1 MAIGMALGTALNLT
15 GSTAESPGFLAGTLF
30 PTMGSIFV
38 RSLQLLVM
46 PLVLL
51 SLMCGTAALD
61 DVRKLGRIGAKTL
74 AFYLATTAIAI
85 TIAIGLATLVNPG
98 KGFELNYESDF
109 ALSESPPLAAVIVDI
124 FPSNPFQAMAEGKM
138 LQVIVFSILFG
149 IAMCM
154 AGNPGKRVLAIA
166 QDLNDVVMKLVSI
179 LMLAAPFGILALVG
193 KTFALEGFGAI
204 IALGKYF
211 FLVLLALA
219 VHAFFTYGV
228 IFKLF
233 TGLSVKRFFAQM
245 RRVQLFAFSTAS
257 SNATLPLN
265 LENAEHNLGVKPA
278 IASFTIP
285 LGATVNMDGTAIMQ
299 GVATVFIS
307 WMYIRMMGP
316 AGLTAATKLAIL
328 NANYVAKRLEPYFPV
343 VYRGNQG
350 LVAHECIIDLRDWKA
365 HGIEV
370 EDAAKRL
377 MDYGFHAPT
386 MSFPVAGTFM
396 IEPTESESLAELDRF
411 CDALIAIH
419 GEMQAIVHGESDA
432 ENNPLKHAPHTARV
446 IASNEWSHP
455 YSRELAAFPSPWTRQ
470 TKFWPSVGRVDNV
483 YGDRNLVCSCVGM
496 AAYAES

>member
-1 MAIGMALGTALNLT
+1 
-15 GSTAESPGFLAGTLF
+15 
-30 PTMGSIFV
+30 V
-38 RSLQLLVM
+38 
-46 PLVLL
+46 PLVLF

-307 WMYIRMMGP
+307 E
-316 AGLTAATKLAIL
+316 AL
-328 NANYVAKRLEPYFPV
+328 
-343 VYRGNQG
+343 
-350 LVAHECIIDLRDWKA
+350 
-365 HGIEV
+365 GIELGLQGY
-370 EDAAKRL
+370 L
-377 MDYGFHAPT
+377 MVIVTATLASIGTAGVPGVGLIMLT
-386 MSFPVAGTFM
+386 MVFQQVGLPVAAIGVIYGVDRLLDMARTAVNVTGDAVATVIVAQSEGEFDQAVFEAE
-396 IEPTESESLAELDRF
+396 EPKWEERA
-411 CDALIAIH
+411 
-419 GEMQAIVHGESDA
+419 
-432 ENNPLKHAPHTARV
+432 
-446 IASNEWSHP
+446 
-455 YSRELAAFPSPWTRQ
+455 
-470 TKFWPSVGRVDNV
+470 
-483 YGDRNLVCSCVGM
+483 
-496 AAYAES
+496 